1 MEETRKMKLASA
13 RKMLRDYEMKHNI
26 IPGKNGK
33 KKKKCRDG
41 DQDGTAGEGH
51 QLPKGEPQDQAPQQP
66 SADDTQSPSVP
77 SSPARDSSAA
87 SASSPGTQNGQ
98 SETRA
103 SDTVPL
109 GGLTSSTESLRQ
121 LSQKL
126 NGLVSEP
133 SPCLKGQGVM
143 SPTNLRSLESR
154 YQEIS
159 LALDQSNVEK
169 KDLTNKILELQHQHQ
184 CTVAQLEKEKKEFEQ
199 KLAKE
204 QGSLREQLQVHIQT
218 IGILVSEKSDLY
230 TALTHTQQAMKQ
242 KTGECEDVTK
252 NLHASRQRVGD
263 LERTL
268 SALATRQKQ
277 DEKHAKDLTKERDDL
292 KTELFQ
298 KNKSVADLKELVSEL
313 REKLRVSQAE
323 TDVTQQSVADLQKKL
338 EMTELLLLQF
348 TGPTAGPGSDP
359 QAAEALGERKQ
370 MEREI
375 EDLKR
380 LLKQLQVE
388 RDQHLEQIRAQ
399 DEFWQQ
405 RVQQALQQSA
415 VLKDE
420 NEKNVRYVQELEAS
434 VADLKAR
441 LDAPAPQEPPAQP
454 PEPSEREV
462 QLQAEAEKWRQE
474 VASLAEQLQTQVRD
488 NESLSRLN
496 AEQGQRLLQL
506 EREAEVW
513 DEQAEARSRILET
526 MENDRTTITRALA
539 QNRELK
545 QQLAELQDGFVK
557 LSNENMEVTCA
568 LQSEQHVKEQLAE
581 RLGQLQE
588 KLAEMK
594 ETVQAKTSEAQAL
607 QQQRDQ
613 YLGHLQ
619 QYAAACQQLGAEKE
633 QLQQQALLHGQQLD
647 RLQHEHAQSQDAL
660 DEAQG
665 LLKAAEEQKQQLQ
678 AQLSALLAPGK
689 ASDGVGDGDGDGEGD
704 GEQETA
710 PRKLSLPGD
719 LHSREA
725 MLEFCNSALAQ
736 ADAEQAELRR
746 QLGAERARS
755 QGLAQALAAAQP
767 AAPAPGAQTVPQ
779 ETHAALKEA
788 MDLLQT
794 RFAQIM
800 QEKVELRERVEELEH
815 RCVQLSGETETI
827 GEYITLYHN
836 QRAVLKERHRE
847 KEEYITRLAQDKENL
862 KVQLLELQELVLML
876 VDDKYSSQ
884 GPKAASLALA
894 GPLAASP
901 TEAPHGGSP
910 GSEELSP
917 EGAPAGPA
925 PVSNPTA
932 VKIMQ
937 LLKEMQNCKDQ
948 PGLGA
953 APCSPCIPFFYKADE
968 NDQVKITMI

>member
-1 MEETRKMKLASA
+1 MA
-13 RKMLRDYEMKHNI
+13 
-26 IPGKNGK
+26 
-33 KKKKCRDG
+33 
-41 DQDGTAGEGH
+41 
-51 QLPKGEPQDQAPQQP
+51 
-66 SADDTQSPSVP
+66 
-77 SSPARDSSAA
+77 
-87 SASSPGTQNGQ
+87 
-98 SETRA
+98 
-103 SDTVPL
+103 L
-109 GGLTSSTESLRQ
+109 GGGPSSTESLRQ

-143 SPTNLRSLESR
+143 SPTSLKNLESR

-159 LALDQSNVEK
+159 VALDQSNVEK
-169 KDLTNKILELQHQHQ
+169 KDLTNKILELQHLHQ
-184 CTVAQLEKEKKEFEQ
+184 STVAQLEKEKKEFEQ

-242 KTGECEDVTK
+242 KTGECEEVTK
-252 NLHASRQRVGD
+252 SLHATRQRVGD

-277 DEKHAKDLTKERDDL
+277 DEKQTKDVTRERDDL
-292 KTELFQ
+292 KVELFQ
-298 KNKSVADLKELVSEL
+298 KNKSVADLTDLVSEL
-313 REKLRVSQAE
+313 QEKLRVSQAE
-323 TDVTQQSVADLQKKL
+323 ADATQQSVADLQKKL

-348 TGPTAGPGSDP
+348 TGPEAGAGAD
-359 QAAEALGERKQ
+359 QAAEMLGERKQ

-388 RDQHLEQIRAQ
+388 RDQHMEQIKAQ

-405 RVQQALQQSA
+405 RVQQALQQSTMF
-415 VLKDE
+415 KDE
-420 NEKNVRYVQELEAS
+420 NEKNVRHIQELEAR

-441 LDAPAPQEPPAQP
+441 LDSPAPQEPPTQP
-454 PEPSEREV
+454 AGPSEVEAL
-462 QLQAEAEKWRQE
+462 LQAVAEKLRAE
-474 VASLAEQLQTQVRD
+474 VGSLAEQLHTQVCD
-488 NESLSRLN
+488 NQSLSQLN

-513 DEQAEARSRILET
+513 AEQAEARSRILET

-594 ETVQAKTSEAQAL
+594 EAVGAKDSEAQAL

-633 QLQQQALLHGQQLD
+633 QLQQQVLLQNQHLD
-647 RLQHEHAQSQDAL
+647 RLQHEQARAQDELDEAQRAL
-660 DEAQG
+660 REAQG
-665 LLKAAEEQKQQLQ
+665 LLTATEEHKQQLQ
-678 AQLSALLAPGK
+678 AQLGAALMPGN
-689 ASDGVGDGDGDGEGD
+689 ASGVEGE
-704 GEQETA
+704 EAVETT
-710 PRKLSLPGD
+710 PRRVSLPAD
-719 LHSREA
+719 LDTREA

-736 ADAEQAELRR
+736 AHTEQAELRR
-746 QLGAERARS
+746 LLGEERARS
-755 QGLAQALAAAQP
+755 QGLAQALAASQP
-767 AAPAPGAQTVPQ
+767 TVPATGGQTVPQ
-779 ETHAALKEA
+779 ETHAALTEA

-794 RFAQIM
+794 RFAQVM

-876 VDDKYSSQ
+876 VDDSHSSQ
-884 GPKAASLALA
+884 GAKASLVPLSGTMASTPKETPHA
-894 GPLAASP
+894 VGPEAVQLSP
-901 TEAPHGGSP
+901 GGSP
-910 GSEELSP
+910 SASP
-917 EGAPAGPA
+917 

-932 VKIMQ
+932 VKIIQ

-953 APCSPCIPFFYKADE
+953 APCSPCIPFFYRADE

>member
-13 RKMLRDYEMKHNI
+13 RKMLRDYEIKHNI

-66 SADDTQSPSVP
+66 SPDDSQSPSVP
-77 SSPARDSSAA
+77 SSPARDSSTA
-87 SASSPGTQNGQ
+87 SASSLGTQNGQ
-98 SETRA
+98 SEPRA
-103 SDTVPL
+103 SDAGPL

-143 SPTNLRSLESR
+143 SPTSLKTLESR

-277 DEKHAKDLTKERDDL
+277 DEKHAKELTKERDDL

-298 KNKSVADLKELVSEL
+298 KNKSVAELKDLVSEL

-348 TGPTAGPGSDP
+348 TGPTEGPGSDP
-359 QAAEALGERKQ
+359 QAVEALGERKQ

-375 EDLKR
+375 EELKR

-405 RVQQALQQSA
+405 RVQQALQQSTTF
-415 VLKDE
+415 KDE
-420 NEKNVRYVQELEAS
+420 NEKNVRYIQELEAS
-434 VADLKAR
+434 MADLKAR
-441 LDAPAPQEPPAQP
+441 LETPAPQEPPP
-454 PEPSEREV
+454 PPPGPSELEV
-462 QLQAEAEKWRQE
+462 QLQAEAEKWRKE

-488 NESLSRLN
+488 NQSLSQLN

-513 DEQAEARSRILET
+513 NEQAEARGRILET

-594 ETVQAKTSEAQAL
+594 ETVQARASEAQAL

-619 QYAAACQQLGAEKE
+619 QYAAAWQQLGAEKE
-633 QLQQQALLHGQQLD
+633 QLQQQALLHAQQLD
-647 RLQHEHAQSQDAL
+647 RLQHEHAQGQDAL

-665 LLKAAEEQKQQLQ
+665 LLKATEEQKQQLQ
-678 AQLSALLAPGK
+678 AQLSALLAPGTGM
-689 ASDGVGDGDGDGEGD
+689 ASDGDGDE
-704 GEQETA
+704 EQETA
-710 PRKLSLPGD
+710 PRTLSLPGD
-719 LHSREA
+719 LDDREA

-736 ADAEQAELRR
+736 ADSERAELRR
-746 QLGAERARS
+746 QLGAERVRS
-755 QGLAQALAAAQP
+755 RELAQALAAAQP

-876 VDDKYSSQ
+876 VDDSYSGQ
-884 GPKAASLALA
+884 GAKAASVALA
-894 GPLAASP
+894 GSLASAP
-901 TEAPHGGSP
+901 TEAPHAGSP
-910 GSEELSP
+910 GSVELNP

-932 VKIMQ
+932 VKIIQ

>member
-1 MEETRKMKLASA
+1 MTLS
-13 RKMLRDYEMKHNI
+13 
-26 IPGKNGK
+26 GV
-33 KKKKCRDG
+33 
-41 DQDGTAGEGH
+41 T
-51 QLPKGEPQDQAPQQP
+51 
-66 SADDTQSPSVP
+66 
-77 SSPARDSSAA
+77 
-87 SASSPGTQNGQ
+87 
-98 SETRA
+98 
-103 SDTVPL
+103 
-109 GGLTSSTESLRQ
+109 STEGLRQ

-143 SPTNLRSLESR
+143 SPTSLRNLESR

-159 LALDQSNVEK
+159 LALDQSHVEK

-184 CTVAQLEKEKKEFEQ
+184 CAVAQLEKEKKEFEQ

-230 TALTHTQQAMKQ
+230 AALTHTQQAMKQ

-268 SALATRQKQ
+268 SALAARQKQ
-277 DEKHAKDLTKERDDL
+277 DEKHTKDLTKERDDL
-292 KTELFQ
+292 KAELIQ
-298 KNKSVADLKELVSEL
+298 KNKNVADLKDVVNELQE
-313 REKLRVSQAE
+313 RLRVAQVD
-323 TDVTQQSVADLQKKL
+323 TDVTQQSVAELQKKL
-338 EMTELLLLQF
+338 EMTEMLLLQF
-348 TGPTAGPGSDP
+348 TGPDAGSASDP
-359 QAAEALGERKQ
+359 QAAEALSERKQ

-388 RDQHLEQIRAQ
+388 REQHMQQITAQ

-405 RVQQALQQSA
+405 RVQQALQQSTTF
-415 VLKDE
+415 KDE
-420 NEKNVRYVQELEAS
+420 NEKKVRYIEELEAR
-434 VADLKAR
+434 VADLTAR
-441 LDAPAPQEPPAQP
+441 LDTPTPQEPPTP
-454 PEPSEREV
+454 PAGPSPLEA
-462 QLQAEAEKWRQE
+462 QLQAEAEKLKAELGRL
-474 VASLAEQLQTQVRD
+474 VEQLQTQVQD
-488 NESLSRLN
+488 NQSLSQLN

-513 DEQAEARSRILET
+513 AEQAEARSRLLET

-557 LSNENMEVTCA
+557 LSNENMDMTCA

-594 ETVQAKTSEAQAL
+594 ETVQSKDSEAQAL

-633 QLQQQALLHGQQLD
+633 QLQQQVLLQNQHLD
-647 RLQHEHAQSQDAL
+647 RLQHEQARGQDELDEAQRAL
-660 DEAQG
+660 REAQG
-665 LLKAAEEQKQQLQ
+665 LLSATEAQKQQLQ
-678 AQLSALLAPGK
+678 AQLSTALMPGT
-689 ASDGVGDGDGDGEGD
+689 ASEVDGEEEED
-704 GEQETA
+704 TA

-719 LHSREA
+719 LDTREA
-725 MLEFCNSALAQ
+725 MLEFCNAALAQ
-736 ADAEQAELRR
+736 AGRERAELRR
-746 QLGAERARS
+746 LLGLERARNR
-755 QGLAQALAAAQP
+755 GLAQTLAASAPTAP
-767 AAPAPGAQTVPQ
+767 AAPTTGAQTVPQ
-779 ETHAALKEA
+779 ETHAALQEA
-788 MDLLQT
+788 MELLQT
-794 RFAQIM
+794 RFAQLM

-876 VDDKYSSQ
+876 VGDSPSGPGSKASSV
-884 GPKAASLALA
+884 PLA
-894 GPLAASP
+894 GAMASTSKDTPLGGDP
-901 TEAPHGGSP
+901 APV
-910 GSEELSP
+910 ELSP
-917 EGAPAGPA
+917 GGAPPGPT

-932 VKIMQ
+932 VKIIQ
-937 LLKEMQNCKDQ
+937 LLKEMQNCGEQ
-948 PGLGA
+948 PGLA

-968 NDQVKITMI
+968 NDQVKITMV